1 MPDPASRVADGALA
15 RLVGDTAAFLAR
27 DLGVRAVHRPR
38 ADPGGFADL
47 LDLDAVDAIVTGSGL
62 RTPAFRL
69 VRQGT
74 TLPVERVTRRAR
86 IGSRPVDDLV
96 DVGAVQR
103 EFAAGATIVLQGLQR
118 SWHPIATLC
127 RELEATLTHPVQAN
141 AYLTPPVAQGLHLHA
156 DPHDVLVLQ
165 THGEK
170 RWVVHPGENEPTW
183 DLTLRPGD
191 VLYLPAGTRHAA
203 QTTEQPS
210 LHLTIGIRT
219 TTWRELVERAVAQAV
234 DGLVATE
241 PALAGPLP
249 AGWASEPASLD
260 VGLRRRL
267 VALARELEDTEA
279 VRTTAARAAD
289 AFWTSRT
296 PDGTGG
302 LRDVLEV
309 EHLDDATRLRIR
321 AGASC
326 RFHEE
331 RGDAG
336 AQLIVRLAD
345 RRLRM
350 PTSLAPAMHAI
361 VAAGRFAPA
370 DLAAQLDLPSRLV
383 LCRRLVR
390 EGLLTIDRQPGT
402 GG

>member
-1 MPDPASRVADGALA
+1 MPEPASRVPQGALA
-15 RLVGDTAAFLAR
+15 RLVGDPASFLAH
-27 DLGVRAVHRPR
+27 DLGVRPVHRPR

-62 RTPAFRL
+62 RAPAFRL
-69 VRQGT
+69 VRQGV

-103 EFAAGATIVLQGLQR
+103 EFAAGATIVLQGLHR
-118 SWHPIATLC
+118 SWPAITTLC
-127 RELEATLTHPVQAN
+127 RELETTLTHPLQAN

-170 RWVVHPGENEPTW
+170 RWVVHPGGDDPAW

-210 LHLTIGIRT
+210 LHLTLGIRT
-219 TTWRELVERAVAQAV
+219 TTWRELVERAVARAV
-234 DGLVATE
+234 DDLVAAE
-241 PALAGPLP
+241 PTLAGPLP
-249 AGWASEPASLD
+249 GGWANEPASLD
-260 VGLRRRL
+260 AGLRRRL
-267 VALARELEDTEA
+267 VALARELEDTDA
-279 VRTTAARAAD
+279 ARTTTARAAD
-289 AFWTSRT
+289 AFWTART
-296 PDGTGG
+296 PDRTGG
-302 LRDVLEV
+302 LRDVLEL
-309 EHLDDATRLRIR
+309 EDLDDATRLRIR
-321 AGASC
+321 DGASC
-326 RFHEE
+326 GFESEHRDE
-331 RGDAG
+331 G
-336 AQLIVRLAD
+336 AELVVRLAD

-350 PTSLAPAMHAI
+350 PAGLAPAMHAI
-361 VAAGRFAPA
+361 LAAGRFSPA
-370 DLAAQLDLPSRLV
+370 DLDAQLDLPSRLV

-390 EGLLTIDRQPGT
+390 EGLLTIDREHGT